1 LPPPGPVDPTPYVV
15 MTEADALDETEVPA
29 ALVAVTVKV

>member
-1 LPPPGPVDPTPYVV
+1 MGVGFT
-15 MTEADALDETEVPA
+15 ADGAGVTAAEVAEVAPVPA